1 MTGGGGVATIRR
13 CRAIQP
19 PVIPAMPLLDL
30 WFYAVAVPAV
40 LIVGISKGGFGAG
53 LGVVAVPLM
62 TLAVP
67 AVQAAA
73 ILLPVLCL
81 SDLFGVWAYRRQWSR
96 AELVMLIPPALA
108 GIVVGAL
115 TASYVHDRE
124 IRLIVGLI
132 AIVFT
137 LNWLRGGIRP
147 RAARP
152 ASPVRAAFW
161 SALSGYTSFVAHAG
175 GPPLAVYLLP
185 RQLSPAI
192 YTGTTV
198 IFFAVVNYIKL
209 IPYAWLGQFSSENL
223 WTALVLIPAAPVGTY
238 IGIWLQRRLN
248 PTWFYRLCYGITF
261 LVGIKLL
268 ADAAIG

>member
-1 MTGGGGVATIRR
+1 
-13 CRAIQP
+13 
-19 PVIPAMPLLDL
+19 MPLLDL
-30 WFYAVAVPAV
+30 WFYAVAIPAV

-81 SDLFGVWAYRRQWSR
+81 SDLFGVWAYRREWSR
-96 AELVMLIPPALA
+96 SELALLIPPALV
-108 GIVVGAL
+108 GILIGTL
-115 TASYVHDRE
+115 TANYIHDRE
-124 IRLIVGLI
+124 IRLIVGVI
-132 AIVFT
+132 ALVFT
-137 LNWLRGGIRP
+137 FNYWRGGIRA
-147 RAARP
+147 REARP
-152 ASPVRAAFW
+152 PSLVKGAFW
-161 SALSGYTSFVAHAG
+161 SALAGYTSFVAHAG

-185 RQLSPAI
+185 RRHSPAI

-198 IFFAVVNYIKL
+198 IFFAIVNYIKL

-223 WTALVLIPAAPVGTY
+223 WTALVLVPAAPVGTY
-238 IGIWLQRRLN
+238 IGVWLQRRLN

-261 LVGIKLL
+261 LVGVKLL
-268 ADAAIG
+268 VDAAIG